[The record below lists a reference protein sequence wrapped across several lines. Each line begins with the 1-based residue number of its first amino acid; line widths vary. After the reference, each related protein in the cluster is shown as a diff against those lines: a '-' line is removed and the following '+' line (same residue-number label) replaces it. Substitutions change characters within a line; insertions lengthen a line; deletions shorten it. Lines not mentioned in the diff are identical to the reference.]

1 MYARFVLL
9 VYARFVLLDLATAAV
24 LLSMLACGVGSGD
37 VAYVSE
43 WIYQCKRSASFQNT
57 MRAWCSGS

>member
-1 MYARFVLL
+1 M
-9 VYARFVLLDLATAAV
+9 YARFVLLDLATAAV